1 MLVYSA
7 DHGHTVVDEWWLD
20 EVQIEETFDSPE
32 ETEEDTFSGLT
43 WDYWL

>member
-20 EVQIEETFDSPE
+20 EVQIEETQPE
-32 ETEEDTFSGLT
+32 VEDIEDTYSGQT